1 PRPISKEISAPA
13 PLPALRR
20 RLAGLRY
27 SGLAVAVAGLLIL
40 LPGGDPNGPMQTT
53 ITAAALVPVTPA
65 ASATTPQPAPQGL
78 PIRVTV
84 DQPPSHDRLLS
95 EALAVG
101 DADPARAAQLY
112 TRAASWG
119 NARAAYY
126 LGQLYETGIGLPV
139 DPYRAEAWYEVA
151 G

>member
-1 PRPISKEISAPA
+1 
-13 PLPALRR
+13 
-20 RLAGLRY
+20 
-27 SGLAVAVAGLLIL
+27 
-40 LPGGDPNGPMQTT
+40 
-53 ITAAALVPVTPA
+53 TAAALVPVTPA

-151 G
+151 GDIGGASARLADLKAASPPQHPEPTDPPVPVFQGLSAQGQT